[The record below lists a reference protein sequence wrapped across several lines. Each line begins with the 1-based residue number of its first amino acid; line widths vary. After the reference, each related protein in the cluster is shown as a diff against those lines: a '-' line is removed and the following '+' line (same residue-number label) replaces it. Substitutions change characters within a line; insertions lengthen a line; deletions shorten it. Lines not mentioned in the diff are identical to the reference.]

1 MPSYSWSTATS
12 GDWATATNWT
22 PNGVPGA
29 LGGDTA
35 TINATGPSYTIT
47 YDETKESV
55 NSLTINSAA
64 ATLVFNASD
73 SLTSFGTTTFKAGT
87 IDLLNS
93 SSTLNAGGLTT
104 SAGTTIN
111 IGTGGTLTYN
121 SGNIGGL
128 VDMTGASAFG
138 ATADSLALSGEIEAT
153 SGTGTVNFAA
163 ISGTGTLEAN
173 GGTLLV
179 ASTLANATVHAVIS
193 NSASSVFET
202 TGALFFGSHVPIQ
215 FLGAAGEFQYND
227 SASDKSV
234 HFDITGLNAGSSKTV
249 PTNFVGLA
257 NEVVTITNSGTV
269 LGTSGSVVL
278 SNSDTL
284 ALTGITGNL
293 TEGWVAET
301 ASDGHG
307 GTEIF
312 LASVCYAAGTQILTA
327 AGERAVE
334 SLRLGDMVMTVVG
347 DELVA
352 RPVQWLGR
360 RRIDLA
366 AHPRPTEVAPIRIQR
381 GAVADTVPHRDL
393 LVSPDHA
400 ILVDGKLVCARQ
412 LVNGETLRQECG
424 QASVDYFHVELAGH
438 AILIAEGLPAESYLD
453 TGNRGFFDHAGEPRV
468 LHPDLTSETD
478 FPTRE
483 AASCRPFVWD
493 EASVRPIWQRL
504 AERAAALGQPVSAR
518 DATHEPA
525 LRVRAL
531 GRELRPVQVDGGLHI
546 FVLPG
551 GVAEVGLISRAGAP
565 TDARPWLEDRRNLG
579 VYVERIVLRS
589 GSDVQDIPLDH
600 RGLSQG
606 WWAVERVGPALR
618 RWTDG
623 NALLPLPAHDGPR
636 TLEIRAGV
644 SGMAYLVNAE
654 PRHAA

>member
-1 MPSYSWSTATS
+1 
-12 GDWATATNWT
+12 
-22 PNGVPGA
+22 
-29 LGGDTA
+29 
-35 TINATGPSYTIT
+35 
-47 YDETKESV
+47 
-55 NSLTINSAA
+55 
-64 ATLVFNASD
+64 
-73 SLTSFGTTTFKAGT
+73 
-87 IDLLNS
+87 
-93 SSTLNAGGLTT
+93 
-104 SAGTTIN
+104 
-111 IGTGGTLTYN
+111 
-121 SGNIGGL
+121 
-128 VDMTGASAFG
+128 
-138 ATADSLALSGEIEAT
+138 
-153 SGTGTVNFAA
+153 
-163 ISGTGTLEAN
+163 
-173 GGTLLV
+173 
-179 ASTLANATVHAVIS
+179 
-193 NSASSVFET
+193 
-202 TGALFFGSHVPIQ
+202 
-215 FLGAAGEFQYND
+215 
-227 SASDKSV
+227 
-234 HFDITGLNAGSSKTV
+234 
-249 PTNFVGLA
+249 
-257 NEVVTITNSGTV
+257 
-269 LGTSGSVVL
+269 
-278 SNSDTL
+278 
-284 ALTGITGNL
+284 
-293 TEGWVAET
+293 
-301 ASDGHG
+301 
-307 GTEIF
+307 
-312 LASVCYAAGTQILTA
+312 
-327 AGERAVE
+327 
-334 SLRLGDMVMTVVG
+334 
-347 DELVA
+347 VA

-366 AHPRPTEVAPIRIQR
+366 AHPRPTDVAPIRIRR
-381 GAVADTVPHRDL
+381 GAIADGVPHRDL
-393 LVSPDHA
+393 LVSPDHG
-400 ILVDGKLVCARQ
+400 ILVDGKLICARQ
-412 LVNGETLRQECG
+412 LVNGETLHQERG
-424 QASVDYFHVELAGH
+424 HGSVDYYHVELAEH
-438 AILIAEGLPAESYLD
+438 AILLAEGLPAESYLD